1 MQINTDKLETS
12 IQDLK
17 STLKEGLL
25 AVAIWDSSTG
35 LALAEYNPQPAGVAL
50 FNELTSVVQST
61 LAGSGFPGL
70 RRYYFLD
77 LEADH
82 SAMLVQ
88 HGDGLLQGLLMNS
101 SKVNLGIL
109 LSVALPKMLTSV
121 QAARG

>member
-12 IQDLK
+12 LQDLK
-17 STLKEGLL
+17 GILKDGLL

-35 LALAEYNPQPAGVAL
+35 LALAEINPQPAGVAL
-50 FNELTSVVQST
+50 FNELTGVIQST

-82 SAMLVQ
+82 SIFLLR
-88 HGDGLLQGLLMNS
+88 HGDDLLQGLLMNS
-101 SKVNLGIL
+101 SKANLGIL
-109 LSVALPKMLTSV
+109 LSVALPKMLASV